1 MSRPAPE
8 PPDRLLTGPFLA
20 LTVSS
25 LVFFVAGGMMLP
37 IAPLFATGP
46 IGVDSLGFGLSI
58 GVFSL
63 AALAVRPVVGWSAD
77 RYGRRPRL
85 VGGALVTAAATAL
98 HLGVASIGPF
108 VAVRALLGVAEGAFL
123 VAMLSGFADLAP
135 PRRTGEALSLGSVAL
150 WTGVAIGP
158 MIGETLLAAGSFAAV
173 WVGATLLALAAA
185 GLALVVPETRPEAAP
200 GAGPR
205 GRVFHPAGVLPG
217 VLVLSATWGMA
228 GFLAFVPL
236 HAQALGAS
244 GAGPALTLYGAIVLA
259 IRLGGARLP
268 DRIGPP
274 RLSAIALV
282 IIAVGLALLG
292 PLPGFGG
299 LLAGTAVFAVG
310 IGLSVPAIMALAILR
325 APVADRGSVVGT
337 ASVFLDL
344 SFGLAPVVLAPI
356 AREAGYPSTFL
367 LSAVVAAGGVGL
379 LLARRARVPAGEG
392 SAG

>member
-1 MSRPAPE
+1 MSRPSPD

-20 LTVSS
+20 LVASS

-37 IAPLFATGP
+37 VAPLFATGP
-46 IGVDSLGFGLSI
+46 IGVDALGFGLSI

-77 RYGRRPRL
+77 RFGRRPLL
-85 VGGALVTAAATAL
+85 VGGALLTAVATAL
-98 HLGVASIGPF
+98 HLGVGSIGPF
-108 VAVRALLGVAEGAFL
+108 VAVRALLGIAEGAFL
-123 VAMLSGFADLAP
+123 VATLSGFADLAP

-158 MIGETLLAAGSFAAV
+158 MIGESLLAAGSFAAV
-173 WVGATLLALAAA
+173 WVGATVLALAAA
-185 GLALVVPETRPEAAP
+185 GLVLIVPETRPGAP
-200 GAGPR
+200 PDAGRR
-205 GRVFHPAGVLPG
+205 GRLFHPAGLLPG
-217 VLVLSATWGMA
+217 LLVLSATWGMA

-236 HAQALGAS
+236 HARALGAS

-268 DRIGPP
+268 DRIGPA
-274 RLSAIALV
+274 RLSAIALA
-282 IIAVGLALLG
+282 IISGGLVLLG
-292 PLPGFGG
+292 TLPGFGG

-325 APVADRGSVVGT
+325 APPAERGSVVGT

-344 SFGLAPVVLAPI
+344 SFGLAPVVLAPV
-356 AREAGYPSTFL
+356 ARETGYASTFL
-367 LSAVVAAGGVGL
+367 LSALVAAGGVGL
-379 LLARRARVPAGEG
+379 LVVRRARVPATDG

>member
-1 MSRPAPE
+1 MSRPAPD

-20 LTVSS
+20 LVASS

-37 IAPLFATGP
+37 VAPLFATGP
-46 IGVDSLGFGLSI
+46 IGVDAVGFGLSI

-63 AALAVRPVVGWSAD
+63 AALAVRPAVGWSAD
-77 RYGRRPRL
+77 RFGRRPLL
-85 VGGALVTAAATAL
+85 VGGALLTAAATAF
-98 HLGVASIGPF
+98 HLGVDSIGPF

-135 PRRTGEALSLGSVAL
+135 PRRTGEALSLGSAAL

-158 MIGETLLAAGSFAAV
+158 MIGETLRAAGSFAAV
-173 WVGATLLALAAA
+173 WVGAALLALVAA
-185 GLALVVPETRPEAAP
+185 GLVVLVPETRPGAP
-200 GAGPR
+200 QGAGRR
-205 GRVFHPAGVLPG
+205 GRLFHPAGLLPG

-244 GAGPALTLYGAIVLA
+244 GAGPALGLYGGIVLA

-268 DRIGPP
+268 DRIGPA
-274 RLSAIALV
+274 RLSAIALA
-282 IIAVGLALLG
+282 IIAGGLVLLG
-292 PLPGFGG
+292 TLPGFGG
-299 LLAGTAVFAVG
+299 LLVGTAVFAVG
-310 IGLSVPAIMALAILR
+310 IGLSVPSIMALAIQR
-325 APVADRGSVVGT
+325 APAAERGSVVGT

-344 SFGLAPVVLAPI
+344 SFGLAPVVLAPV
-356 AREAGYPSTFL
+356 AREAGTRRSSCCPPSWPR
-367 LSAVVAAGGVGL
+367 AAWGCCSSG
-379 LLARRARVPAGEG
+379 ARVPAAER